1 MGDEHGF
8 LTREIEEL
16 HGMRDELKLKVHLGR
31 MEARDRWEALE
42 ERFADLEARARRVG
56 EESEEALEDLGE
68 AMAKGIRELREG
80 YAELRASLPAS
91 ASSTRERL
99 WKKLAPAV
107 DSARQA
113 GERVRH
119 VVVQLQG
126 DARLR
131 LEQARIERVLQ
142 RRHAELGKRIFE
154 LSVDPR
160 TQAVAPL
167 PEDAS
172 TRALVSEIKSL
183 DGRLRRCRTDAAP
196 RIRP

>member
-1 MGDEHGF
+1 
-8 LTREIEEL
+8 
-16 HGMRDELKLKVHLGR
+16 MRL
-31 MEARDRWEALE
+31 AQ
-42 ERFADLEARARRVG
+42 
-56 EESEEALEDLGE
+56 
-68 AMAKGIRELREG
+68 IREG
-80 YAELRASLPAS
+80 
-91 ASSTRERL
+91 ERVL
-99 WKKLAPAV
+99 VNGAGGSIGTFGVQIAKSMGAHVTAV
-107 DSARQA
+107 DGAWQA

-119 VVVQLQG
+119 VVVRLQG